1 MYQLLSHA
9 AAYPVKLKAGQYV
22 LKMTQINKKLLEK
35 NFFMDYL

>member
-22 LKMTQINKKLLEK
+22 LKMTQINKNLLEK
-35 NFFMDYL
+35 NFLINYL